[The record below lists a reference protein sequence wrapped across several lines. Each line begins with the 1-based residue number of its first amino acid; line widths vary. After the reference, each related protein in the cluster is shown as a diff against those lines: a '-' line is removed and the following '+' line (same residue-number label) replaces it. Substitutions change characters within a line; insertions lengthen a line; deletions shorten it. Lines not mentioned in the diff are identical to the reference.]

1 MTRRDLLLLILAF
14 VITRA
19 ALVGAG
25 VIALRYYPPNEGA
38 EFTHLIDGG
47 AALDLWYRWDAGFYA
62 TIATDGYDWLNTR
75 QPADDMAFLPLYPLA
90 IHLVSGLTP
99 TGCLASPYLSTCATV
114 GGADRLQRRPADRAA
129 AAVRLGAAALRQVDG
144 VAGGAAAAG
153 HRRSAFS
160 SPASTPK
167 SLFLLLSRAGLL
179 AAGAGSLRLGGA
191 RGDLRLPDPLG
202 RRGAGSG
209 AAVVRMAAI
218 PSPPTLSHVSG
229 ARRSK
234 LPEGQ
239 ISELENRTPNS
250 PILNLNTSRRASLL
264 PSLKSGRGEGGIFR
278 LALALIPA
286 LVFAAYILTRG
297 RDRRRSAGVLQDLRC
312 DVGASRR
319 DADLGLH
326 RLFQRRRT

>member
-114 GGADRLQRRPADRAA
+114 GG
-129 AAVRLGAAALRQVDG
+129 VIVSNAALLI
-144 VAGGAAAAG
+144 A
-153 HRRSAFS
+153 
-160 SPASTPK
+160 
-167 SLFLLLSRAGLL
+167 LLLLFDLARRRFGRSTAWRVALLLLVVADQHFPLRRLHRVAVSAALAAGLL

-209 AAVVRMAAI
+209 AAVVRVAASPHPRPLSHEAGEGRKPDRICYAHQRGTNFPSLKTARRIHQSLNPRTI
-218 PSPPTLSHVSG
+218 PS
-229 ARRSK
+229 R
-234 LPEGQ
+234 Q
-239 ISELENRTPNS
+239 
-250 PILNLNTSRRASLL
+250 ASLL
-264 PSLKSGRGEGGIFR
+264 PSLKSGRG
-278 LALALIPA
+278 
-286 LVFAAYILTRG
+286 RG
-297 RDRRRSAGVLQDLRC
+297 WG
-312 DVGASRR
+312 
-319 DADLGLH
+319 
-326 RLFQRRRT
+326 